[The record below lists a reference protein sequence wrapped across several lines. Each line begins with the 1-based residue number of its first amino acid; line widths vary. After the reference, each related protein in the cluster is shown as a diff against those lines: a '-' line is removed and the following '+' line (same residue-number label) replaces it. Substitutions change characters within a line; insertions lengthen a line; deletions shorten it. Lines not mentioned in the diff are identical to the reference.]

1 MMSFECVPFELPSSR
16 RACSFGATVHG
27 VDLSDE
33 RIDDDKQFVRAM
45 TAQLHRHKL
54 LVFRKQG
61 RLSGERQVAISR
73 WFGELHS
80 TFYKHPK
87 SPHPDIF
94 RVSNDPRQGCINVGR
109 AGWHI
114 DGSFLPAPFKLQ
126 TMHFWHASRGGVTE
140 FASFSDLLQD
150 VPQSKRDFWRRLT
163 FISADG
169 ICNPLVWLHPVTREE
184 CMVFH
189 CGRSFM
195 RGLAID
201 VGTEAQRELSE
212 EETEQV
218 ILDLEQQL
226 STRSYKMVRPGLAV
240 RWRMIPWGKK
250 RNNKHRAVNTDSIHN
265 GAHTQTSQQGGAR
278 HQKRTPSPFLQ
289 AWEDGDFALVD
300 NLALAHFATPET
312 QLRPDEVGL
321 RILHRTTVHGDG
333 QPATAARPWVEQ
345 VEHHEHNTE
354 GEHSG
359 RTCRSTSG
367 TAGGAL
373 S

>member
-226 STRSYKMVRPGLAV
+226 STRSYKM
-240 RWRMIPWGKK
+240 
-250 RNNKHRAVNTDSIHN
+250 
-265 GAHTQTSQQGGAR
+265 
-278 HQKRTPSPFLQ
+278 